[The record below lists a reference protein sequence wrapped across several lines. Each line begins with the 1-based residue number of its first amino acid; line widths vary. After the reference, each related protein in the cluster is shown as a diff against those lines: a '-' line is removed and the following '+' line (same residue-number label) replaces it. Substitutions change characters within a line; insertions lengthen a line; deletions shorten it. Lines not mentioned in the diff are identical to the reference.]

1 MRSQKG
7 MVRVLLEAENN
18 LFVRKTKIYYQN
30 RKSIKA
36 LWFLVPGS
44 PNSWVEEVDDRER
57 N

>member
-1 MRSQKG
+1 